1 MSELF
6 DGTKLGDAEA
16 IRRAGQAAN
25 QFNAAKDNI
34 IDSGKVAAVKVRR
47 ESASTARRLSEFTG
61 FSFYTLGPVYTVAR
75 IGFDIVGDYG
85 NHTGFVGPRVII
97 NLRAPFFDGL
107 GAWNTVLEGIP
118 TEHMIGLRRFMAS
131 QTALMV
137 DTGIYWRFEEETITC
152 PDPLGVDR
160 LDIQGPADTAEITV
174 FVPSGNRARYTIKQ
188 PAVPPLQFTAA
199 QPRTAVVVEARAAIQ
214 AHKNKGISAA

>member
-16 IRRAGQAAN
+16 IRRTGQAAN

-34 IDSGKVAAVKVRR
+34 IDSGKVGTVKVRR
-47 ESASTARRLSEFTG
+47 ENASTARRLSEFTG
-61 FSFYTLGPVYTVAR
+61 FAFYTLGPVYTVAR

-85 NHTGFVGPRVII
+85 NHTGFTGPRVII
-97 NLRAPFFDGL
+97 NLRAPLFDGL
-107 GAWNTVLEGIP
+107 GGWSNVLEGIP
-118 TEHMIGLRRFMAS
+118 LEHMSGLRRFMAS

-137 DTGIYWRFEEETITC
+137 DTGIYWRFEEEVIRC
-152 PDPLGVDR
+152 PDPLGIDR
-160 LDIQGPADTAEITV
+160 LDIQGPDDMAEITV
-174 FVPSGNRARYTIKQ
+174 FVPSGNRMRYTVKR
-188 PAVPPLQFTAA
+188 PATPPLQLIAA
-199 QPRTAVVVEARAAIQ
+199 QPRTAVVVEARAAVL